1 MLSKG
6 ANGSGSLTEV
16 VLHSQYIII
25 LQWCRIRQTGTD
37 DANVSKETG
46 IELNLD
52 QTSTVASKNQ
62 LLSIELPGWHPQF
75 FIATSSSPDIR
86 RVSFP
91 LYFTMA
97 QGEDA
102 SSVVTT
108 LSDAG
113 KY

>member
-1 MLSKG
+1 M
-6 ANGSGSLTEV
+6 TEV

-62 LLSIELPGWHPQF
+62 LLSIELPGWRPQF